1 MNTPLTQEQKVVHLL
16 NRTGF
21 GPTRQ
26 EIQKINHMGMHAY
39 LDEQLHP
46 ERISDASL
54 EDKLAGLKTVRLTS
68 RELIELY
75 PPPKQAAQNPEM
87 RRGQEMM
94 QGPRVVILELQ
105 QMRLLRAVYS
115 QRQLHEVMAGFWSNH
130 FNIFAAKGADRWLS
144 TSYDRDTTRPH
155 ALGRFKDLLRA
166 TAQSP
171 AMLFYLD
178 NWLSASPNSLAAR
191 FAPNNRRRGLNE
203 NYAREIMELHTL
215 GVDGGYTQKDVQE
228 VARCFTGWT
237 IRNPRAGGDF
247 YFNQFMH
254 DDGEKTVLGKKISS
268 GGGIK
273 DGYTVIHM
281 LATHPSTAKFI
292 STKLARKFVSDNP
305 PRTMIDRMS
314 QTFLKTEGDIREVLR
329 TMFTSPEFFA
339 AENYRAKIKTPFE
352 MTVSA
357 VRAIGA
363 DTNGNQQF
371 HRWMAQM
378 GEGLFMCQPPTGY
391 PDTAERWVN
400 TGALLERMNF
410 ALALSENRIPGARAN
425 LENLLAGVNTTQQ
438 SQVVDYFVNLL
449 LRGQISP
456 QTREIIDKSL
466 GAQRLATAGGQ
477 VDVAKVVGLILGSP

>member
-26 EIQKINHMGMHAY
+26 EIQKVNRMGMHAY

-46 ERISDASL
+46 ERISNASL
-54 EDKLAGLKTVRLTS
+54 EEKLAGLKTMRLTS

-87 RRGQEMM
+87 MRGQEMM

-115 QRQLHEVMAGFWSNH
+115 QRQLHEAMAGFWSNH

-144 TSYDRDTTRPH
+144 TSYDRDTIRPH

-203 NYAREIMELHTL
+203 NYARELMELHTL

-237 IRNPRAGGDF
+237 IRQPRGEGVFQFEPRIHDPGEKIVLGHRIPAGGG
-247 YFNQFMH
+247 ME
-254 DDGEKTVLGKKISS
+254 DGLTVL
-268 GGGIK
+268 
-273 DGYTVIHM
+273 DL
-281 LATHPSTAKFI
+281 LAHHPSTAHFI
-292 STKLARKFVSDNP
+292 SLKLARRFVADQPPSSIVNQATEAFRQSD
-305 PRTMIDRMS
+305 
-314 QTFLKTEGDIREVLR
+314 GDIPTVLR
-329 TMFTSPEFFA
+329 AIFEAPEFFA
-339 AENYRAKIKTPFE
+339 PESFQAKVKMPLEYVASALRATGAEVQMSHQLLRYLGR
-352 MTVSA
+352 
-357 VRAIGA
+357 
-363 DTNGNQQF
+363 
-371 HRWMAQM
+371 M
-378 GEGLFMCQPPTGY
+378 GEPLFLAQPPTGY
-391 PDTAERWVN
+391 PDIGSSWTSPDM
-400 TGALLERMNF
+400 LLTRMNF
-410 ALALSENRIPGARAN
+410 ASDLVGNRIPGSRFSPEVTGDRESFARLVAPDA
-425 LENLLAGVNTTQQ
+425 LSPATRSALSQTEGSQSIALLMAAPE
-438 SQVVDYFVNLL
+438 F
-449 LRGQISP
+449 
-456 QTREIIDKSL
+456 
-466 GAQRLATAGGQ
+466 QRR
-477 VDVAKVVGLILGSP
+477 